1 LIEFLQFLFYY
12 LKIQL
17 KEGTLEKKHWAEEST
32 GKGRLLSGRVSE
44 ECSVLIVSGGLKRT

>member
-32 GKGRLLSGRVSE
+32 GKGRLLSGRVSA